1 MMETSKNFFREATE
15 ISFITQPE
23 SIDLQSRILIR
34 LWNCENVVRGLK
46 NNLASLDMA
55 PWKYIFLR
63 LWTTLFTYEIEKSR
77 LLFSTIVSF
86 YRKMVVIINEVLV

>member
-63 LWTTLFTYEIEKSR
+63 LCDNFIYVRNREIATSLFH
-77 LLFSTIVSF
+77 
-86 YRKMVVIINEVLV
+86 YRKFLS